1 MRSSFEILLLP
12 GDGIGPEVVG
22 AAREVV
28 DAAADHFGIEMRYEE
43 RRIGGTAIREEG
55 EPVSDETLDAAST
68 SDSVLLGAVGH
79 PDFDDAPV
87 SPEAGLLRL
96 RKHLGAFANLR
107 PVAAI
112 PSLIGSSPLKREVVD
127 GVDVLIVRELTG
139 GAYFGE
145 KEEGEERASDLS
157 VYTREEIERVARVA
171 FEAAKRRKRR
181 VTSVDKANVMA
192 TSRLWRK
199 VVTKVAEDYPD
210 IELDHVLVDAAA
222 MYLIQTPKRFDV
234 MLTENLFGDI
244 LSDEAAILPGSMG
257 MLPSASLGEPGSPG
271 IFEPVH
277 GSAPDIAGEG
287 KANPYATIL
296 SAAMMFRH
304 SLGRP
309 DVAEAIEQGVSVALE
324 AHFSTPDLGG
334 KKTTEEDGSRRERV
348 LHDHEAFRYDA
359 TRRDPTRGR
368 EPDRRGQG
376 PHSPRAGRPGRPLH
390 RSGLPRLQPE
400 GPGILRRLRR
410 L

>member
-1 MRSSFEILLLP
+1 MRDSFDVLLLP

-28 DAAADHFGIEMRYEE
+28 DAAADHFGIEVRYEE

-55 EPVSDETLDAAST
+55 EPVSAETLGTASV

-87 SPEAGLLRL
+87 RPEAGLLKL
-96 RKHLGAFANLR
+96 RKSLGAFANLR
-107 PVAAI
+107 PVVAI
-112 PSLIGSSPLKREVVD
+112 PALLGSSPLKREVVD

-192 TSRLWRK
+192 TSRLWRR
-199 VVTKVAEDYPD
+199 VVSEVADDYP
-210 IELDHVLVDAAA
+210 EVALDHVLVDAAA
-222 MYLIQTPKRFDV
+222 MFLIQAPRRFDV
-234 MLTENLFGDI
+234 VLTENLFGDI
-244 LSDEAAILPGSMG
+244 LSDETAMLPGSMG

-309 DVAEAIEQGVSVALE
+309 DVAEAIEQGVSVGLE
-324 AHFSTPDLGG
+324 THFLTPDVGG
-334 KKTTEEDGSRRERV
+334 KKTTEEVTKAVSKWV
-348 LHDHEAFRYDA
+348 A
-359 TRRDPTRGR
+359 
-368 EPDRRGQG
+368 
-376 PHSPRAGRPGRPLH
+376 AG
-390 RSGLPRLQPE
+390 E
-400 GPGILRRLRR
+400 GVA
-410 L
+410 

>member
-1 MRSSFEILLLP
+1 MRKTFDVLLLP

-28 DAAADHFGIEMRYEE
+28 DAAAEHFGIEVRYEE

-55 EPVSDETLDAAST
+55 EPVSRETLEAASA

-79 PDFDDAPV
+79 PDFEDAPLR
-87 SPEAGLLRL
+87 PEAGLLKL
-96 RKHLGAFANLR
+96 RKSLGTFANLR

-112 PSLIGSSPLKREVVD
+112 PALISSSPLKREVVD

-192 TSRLWRK
+192 TSRLWRR
-199 VVTKVAEDYPD
+199 VVSELAEDYPD
-210 IELDHVLVDAAA
+210 VELDHVLVDAAA
-222 MYLIQTPKRFDV
+222 MFLIQSPKRFDV
-234 MLTENLFGDI
+234 VLTENLFGDI
-244 LSDEAAILPGSMG
+244 LSDEAAMLPGSMG
-257 MLPSASLGEPGSPG
+257 MLPSASLGKPGSPG

-324 AHFSTPDLGG
+324 THFLTPDIGG
-334 KKTTEEDGSRRERV
+334 KKTTEEVTKAVSKWV
-348 LHDHEAFRYDA
+348 A
-359 TRRDPTRGR
+359 
-368 EPDRRGQG
+368 
-376 PHSPRAGRPGRPLH
+376 AG
-390 RSGLPRLQPE
+390 E
-400 GPGILRRLRR
+400 GVA
-410 L
+410 

>member
-1 MRSSFEILLLP
+1 MRDSFDILLLP

-28 DAAADHFGIEMRYEE
+28 DVAAEHFGVEVRYEE
-43 RRIGGTAIREEG
+43 RRIGGVAIREEG
-55 EPVSDETLDAAST
+55 DPVSDETLEAARG

-79 PDFDDAPV
+79 SDFDDAPV
-87 SPEAGLLRL
+87 RPEAGLLKL

-107 PVAAI
+107 PVVAI
-112 PSLIGSSPLKREVVD
+112 PALLSASTLKKEVVE
-127 GVDVLIVRELTG
+127 GVDILIVRELTG
-139 GAYFGE
+139 GAYFGD

-157 VYTREEIERVARVA
+157 VYTREEVERVSRVA
-171 FEAAKRRKRR
+171 FDAAKRRKRR

-199 VVTKVAEDYPD
+199 VVVGVAEEYPEV
-210 IELDHVLVDAAA
+210 ELDHVLVDAAA
-222 MYLIQTPKRFDV
+222 MFLIRDPKRFDV

-244 LSDEAAILPGSMG
+244 LSDEAAMLPGSMG
-257 MLPSASLGEPGSPG
+257 MLPSASLGGPGTIG

-324 AHFSTPDLGG
+324 AHYLTADLGG
-334 KKTTEEDGSRRERV
+334 SKTTEEV
-348 LHDHEAFRYDA
+348 TKAVKKWVA
-359 TRRDPTRGR
+359 
-368 EPDRRGQG
+368 
-376 PHSPRAGRPGRPLH
+376 AG
-390 RSGLPRLQPE
+390 E
-400 GPGILRRLRR
+400 GVA
-410 L
+410 

>member
-1 MRSSFEILLLP
+1 MRDAFDILLLP

-22 AAREVV
+22 AAREVI
-28 DAAADHFGIEMRYEE
+28 DAAVDHFGIEVRYEE

-55 EPVSDETLDAAST
+55 EPVSRETLEAANA

-79 PDFDDAPV
+79 PDFDNAPV
-87 SPEAGLLRL
+87 RPEAGLLGL

-107 PVAAI
+107 PVTAI
-112 PSLIGSSPLKREVVD
+112 PALLDSSPLKREVVD

-139 GAYFGE
+139 GVYFGE
-145 KEEGEERASDLS
+145 KEEGEERASDHC

-199 VVTKVAEDYPD
+199 VVSGVAEDYPEV
-210 IELDHVLVDAAA
+210 ELDHVLVDAAA
-222 MYLIQTPKRFDV
+222 MFLVRTPTRFDV

-244 LSDEAAILPGSMG
+244 LSDEAAMLPGSMG
-257 MLPSASLGEPGSPG
+257 MLPSASIGKPGSPG

-309 DVAEAIEQGVSVALE
+309 DVAYAIEQGVSVALE

-334 KKTTEEDGSRRERV
+334 KKTTEEVTKAVSKWV
-348 LHDHEAFRYDA
+348 A
-359 TRRDPTRGR
+359 
-368 EPDRRGQG
+368 
-376 PHSPRAGRPGRPLH
+376 AG
-390 RSGLPRLQPE
+390 E
-400 GPGILRRLRR
+400 GVA
-410 L
+410 

>member
-1 MRSSFEILLLP
+1 MSARNSFEILLLP
-12 GDGIGPEVVG
+12 GDGIGPEVIG
-22 AAREVV
+22 SAREVI
-28 DAAADHFGIEMRYEE
+28 DAAAGHFDLEVRYTE
-43 RRIGGTAIREEG
+43 RRIGGIAIREEG
-55 EPVSDETLDAAST
+55 EPVSRETLDAASA

-87 SPEAGLLRL
+87 RPEAGLLGL

-107 PVAAI
+107 PVEALPA
-112 PSLIGSSPLKREVVD
+112 LLGSSPLKREVVE
-127 GVDVLIVRELTG
+127 GVDVLIIRELTG

-145 KEEGEERASDLS
+145 KVEGEERASDLCL
-157 VYTREEIERVARVA
+157 YTREEIERVARVA
-171 FEAAKRRKRR
+171 FDAAQRRRRR

-199 VVTKVAEDYPD
+199 VVSEVGEDYPGV
-210 IELDHVLVDAAA
+210 ELDHILVDAAA
-222 MYLIQTPKRFDV
+222 MYLVQSPKRFDV

-244 LSDEAAILPGSMG
+244 LSDEAAMLPGSMG
-257 MLPSASLGEPGSPG
+257 MLPSASLGKPGSPG

-304 SLGRP
+304 TLGRP

-324 AHFSTPDLGG
+324 AHYLTPDLGG
-334 KKTTEEDGSRRERV
+334 KKTTEEVTEAVSRWV
-348 LHDHEAFRYDA
+348 A
-359 TRRDPTRGR
+359 
-368 EPDRRGQG
+368 
-376 PHSPRAGRPGRPLH
+376 AG
-390 RSGLPRLQPE
+390 E
-400 GPGILRRLRR
+400 GVI
-410 L
+410 

>member
-1 MRSSFEILLLP
+1 MRDAFDILLLP

-22 AAREVV
+22 AAREVI
-28 DAAADHFGIEMRYEE
+28 DAAVDHFGVEVSYEE

-55 EPVSDETLDAAST
+55 EPVSRETLEAANA

-79 PDFDDAPV
+79 PDFDNAPV
-87 SPEAGLLRL
+87 RPEAGLLGL

-107 PVAAI
+107 PVTAI
-112 PSLIGSSPLKREVVD
+112 PALLDSSPLKREVVE

-139 GAYFGE
+139 GVYFGE
-145 KEEGEERASDLS
+145 KEEGEERASDHC

-171 FEAAKRRKRR
+171 FEAAKRRQRR

-199 VVTKVAEDYPD
+199 VVSEVAEDYPEV
-210 IELDHVLVDAAA
+210 ELDHVLVDAAA
-222 MYLIQTPKRFDV
+222 MFLVRTPTRFDV

-244 LSDEAAILPGSMG
+244 LSDEAAMLPGSMG
-257 MLPSASLGEPGSPG
+257 MLPSASIGKPGSPG

-309 DVAEAIEQGVSVALE
+309 DVAYAIEQGVSVALE

-334 KKTTEEDGSRRERV
+334 KNTTEEVTKAVSKWV
-348 LHDHEAFRYDA
+348 A
-359 TRRDPTRGR
+359 
-368 EPDRRGQG
+368 
-376 PHSPRAGRPGRPLH
+376 AG
-390 RSGLPRLQPE
+390 E
-400 GPGILRRLRR
+400 GVA
-410 L
+410 